1 MASVTLTTCWVH
13 KASALSSYITLDV
26 SATAEAADRPVTIK
40 RYAAGRIR
48 GVTQPGVAGVLTVTA
63 PKTTRA
69 NADQLRLWVGEVV
82 MFRDTLGRKM
92 FGTFPSLLTTEAV
105 GYTRPDVSF
114 VLSEITWDEEV

>member
-13 KASALSSYITLDV
+13 KASALSSYVTLDV
-26 SATAEAADRPVTIK
+26 SAIDEAADRPITIK
-40 RYAAGRIR
+40 RYAAGRVR
-48 GVTQPGVAGVLTVTA
+48 AVVQPGVARMLTITA

-92 FGTFPSLLTTEAV
+92 FGTFPSLLTTEAP

-114 VLSEITWDEEV
+114 VLSETTWSEVV